1 MVPEPL
7 KVLVISRRSSAAS
20 TYWVLACTSFLLV
33 LGSSTAAATAATHTT
48 AVIFFQLCFKNCFGS
63 FLPGCTAGLSNSSS
77 SCRASGSCAGSLFFF
92 RSIVSPLLYCVQR
105 WYSPRQY
112 LEVYRMILRK
122 RGRNFLRVVKMKKDG
137 VSFSMGKAPAKPHPF
152 PHRQS

>member
-33 LGSSTAAATAATHTT
+33 LGNSTAAATAATHTT

-63 FLPGCTAGLSNSSS
+63 FLPGC
-77 SCRASGSCAGSLFFF
+77 AGSLFFF

-105 WYSPRQY
+105 WYSPANIWKY
-112 LEVYRMILRK
+112 T
-122 RGRNFLRVVKMKKDG
+122 G
-137 VSFSMGKAPAKPHPF
+137 
-152 PHRQS
+152 